1 MKMYC
6 TRVSHQVSALPG
18 LLGSVSALQASKLG
32 CLFEVSVYQ
41 NILLWNPY
49 GWVRSLCNETV
60 LVHLACQVFRLLQ
73 DQTLQQ

>member
-6 TRVSHQVSALPG
+6 TRVSHLVSALPG
-18 LLGSVSALQASKLG
+18 LQGSVSALQASKLG
-32 CLFEVSVYQ
+32 RLFEVSVYQ
-41 NILLWNPY
+41 NILLWNP
-49 GWVRSLCNETV
+49 WVRSLCNETV